1 MANVIVNLCVLQN
14 RDTKKYKRLT
24 LETESGQSQRFLF
37 EDDTDEL
44 PTIAPSTGVGVR
56 SNLPGYEK
64 RRDTLVGEAY
74 DIVTER

>member
-1 MANVIVNLCVLQN
+1 MANVVVKLCVLQN

-24 LETESGQSQRFLF
+24 LESESGQSQRFLY
-37 EDDTDEL
+37 EDEADEL

-56 SNLPGYEK
+56 SSLPEYEN
-64 RRDTLVGEAY
+64 RRDALVVEGY